1 MKKGFNQRH
10 LYVSPSMKVFE
21 LDLESLLCQQS
32 AGNETFNEGST
43 GDWVIT
49 DDDDESM

>member
-1 MKKGFNQRH
+1 MKREFNEKT